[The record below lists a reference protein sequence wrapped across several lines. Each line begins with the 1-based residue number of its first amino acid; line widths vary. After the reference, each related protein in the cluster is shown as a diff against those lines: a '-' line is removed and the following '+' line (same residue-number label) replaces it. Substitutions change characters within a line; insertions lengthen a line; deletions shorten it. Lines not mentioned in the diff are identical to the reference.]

1 MTDGAPG
8 LGGGDRFSFESPA
21 PSGDP
26 ANDLVHGMRW
36 RAGAKP
42 SKAAVIMLHG
52 GFAPFFAAEKLIA
65 PPFLKAGIDVLAP
78 ALPWHMERA
87 PAQAAYSGQYLFSS
101 DVPRLVRDFAQG
113 AQDAAV
119 LAGAPRETL
128 NSLGTEPLRC
138 GRSRG
143 AWAIAIATPVGS
155 GAPVMPAEIV
165 HDIISRTG
173 RRFRASE
180 LLGFRLRHP
189 A

>member
-65 PPFLKAGIDVLAP
+65 PPFLKAGIDVLAL
-78 ALPWHMERA
+78 ALPLHMERA
-87 PAQAAYSGQYLFSS
+87 RAGGARSVGVGGVSLGGLVTQQIAGHAEAWPEVMPRTWPSSARVQAASTRWS
-101 DVPRLVRDFAQG
+101 
-113 AQDAAV
+113 
-119 LAGAPRETL
+119 
-128 NSLGTEPLRC
+128 
-138 GRSRG
+138 
-143 AWAIAIATPVGS
+143 
-155 GAPVMPAEIV
+155 
-165 HDIISRTG
+165 
-173 RRFRASE
+173 
-180 LLGFRLRHP
+180 
-189 A
+189 